1 MKYIKQIKPII
12 IWFHFYVEHKEQCR
26 GQYGKGGKNEGEEIR
41 EGDKPYE
48 TLDSGK
54 QIECCGKGGG
64 LGGNWVMGSKEDT

>member
-1 MKYIKQIKPII
+1 MQRTI
-12 IWFHFYVEHKEQCR
+12 EL
-26 GQYGKGGKNEGEEIR
+26 GGVTEWEEIR